1 MKYTRKRRRARRR
14 TKLRGGFGDP
24 RYSWF
29 PGPVSDL
36 LSGIQYSLSN
46 VTRTLTGSY
55 QGLDPNW
62 NNQPFLKISK

>member
-14 TKLRGGFGDP
+14 TKLRGGDP

-36 LSGIQYSLSN
+36 FSGIQHSLSRTN
-46 VTRTLTGSY
+46 ATLTGSY
-55 QGLDPNW
+55 PGVNPNW
-62 NNQPFLKISK
+62 RIQPALNIR

>member
-36 LSGIQYSLSN
+36 LSGLQYSLSSAN
-46 VTRTLTGSY
+46 ATLTGSY
-55 QGLDPNW
+55 PGKNPNW
-62 NNQPFLKISK
+62 IHQPLKISR